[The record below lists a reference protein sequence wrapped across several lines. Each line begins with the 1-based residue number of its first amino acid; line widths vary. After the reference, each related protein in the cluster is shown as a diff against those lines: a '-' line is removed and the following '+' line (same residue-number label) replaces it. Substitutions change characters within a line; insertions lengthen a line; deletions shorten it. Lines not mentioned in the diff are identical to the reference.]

1 MTYFY
6 ACGKLLLQCSVLYI
20 TLMASGH
27 RQPQL
32 PKFYFPKEKKY
43 SANLDLGS
51 QFRNMTVF

>member
-1 MTYFY
+1 
-6 ACGKLLLQCSVLYI
+6 
-20 TLMASGH
+20 MASGH